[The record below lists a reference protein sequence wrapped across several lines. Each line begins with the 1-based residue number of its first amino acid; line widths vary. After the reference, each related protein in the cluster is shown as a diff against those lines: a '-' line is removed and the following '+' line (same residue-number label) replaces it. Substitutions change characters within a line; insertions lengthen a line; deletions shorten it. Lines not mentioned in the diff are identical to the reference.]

1 MTRDKFVAV
10 ARAVF
15 ARMPVFVLLTGLVFA
30 AGSQYAHGYW
40 DALGLPLM
48 DTGTSVY
55 DTLLTGYAGLVLTIL
70 PFLHFKYSP
79 TTVVLIVSAAIVI
92 AGVLNRRFDA
102 WLIRRKRRRERA
114 GILRSERMS
123 RNFGRF
129 LRFSKAY
136 ERFARISLPQLGLII
151 AGFSVLVIF
160 NAPIGSA
167 ERRGREFA
175 AKQLVQG
182 RSELRAMN
190 DRLVDVALVSFHPA
204 QGTEL
209 AIGTPLKCNSERCAL
224 LTVNGPLAVAKERL
238 VDQFVQRADLPASC
252 YTEDGIARRIVH

>member
-15 ARMPVFVLLTGLVFA
+15 ARVPVFVLLTGLVFA

-55 DTLLTGYAGLVLTIL
+55 DTLLTGYSGLLLTIL
-70 PFLHFKYSP
+70 PLLHFEYSP
-79 TTVVLIVSAAIVI
+79 ALVVLFVSAVVVI
-92 AGVLNRRFDA
+92 AGLLDRRFDA
-102 WLIRRKRRRERA
+102 WLIRRRRRRKRA
-114 GILRSERMS
+114 GIVRSERVS

-129 LRFSKAY
+129 LRFAKAY
-136 ERFARISLPQLGLII
+136 ERFARISLPQLGLIM
-151 AGFSVLVIF
+151 AVFSVLYIF
-160 NAPIGSA
+160 TAPIGSA
-167 ERRGREFA
+167 EKLGREFA
-175 AKQLVQG
+175 AKRLAQG

-190 DRLVDVALVSFHPA
+190 DHLVDVALVSFHPS

-209 AIGTPLKCNSERCAL
+209 AVGAPLKCNSERCAL
-224 LTVNGPLAVAKERL
+224 LTANGPIAVAKERL
-238 VDQFVQRADLPASC
+238 VDQYVQRADLPASC